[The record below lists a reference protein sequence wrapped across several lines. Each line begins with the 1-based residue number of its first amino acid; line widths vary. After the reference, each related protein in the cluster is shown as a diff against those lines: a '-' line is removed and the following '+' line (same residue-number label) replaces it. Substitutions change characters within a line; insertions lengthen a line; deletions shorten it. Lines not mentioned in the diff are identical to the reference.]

1 MEITSNHHKSRG
13 SGLCG
18 LVLENHTQ
26 TILESMSAQGR
37 ISSKKENVCFSEC
50 ELISIGAEVCFIHE
64 ENSTLI
70 FRSSSSGLSSEYR
83 SQFMHWISRYEKD
96 LSLFSK
102 SNVDWLVKGSS

>member
-37 ISSKKENVCFSEC
+37 ISSKK
-50 ELISIGAEVCFIHE
+50 
-64 ENSTLI
+64 
-70 FRSSSSGLSSEYR
+70 GL
-83 SQFMHWISRYEKD
+83 
-96 LSLFSK
+96 LF
-102 SNVDWLVKGSS
+102 